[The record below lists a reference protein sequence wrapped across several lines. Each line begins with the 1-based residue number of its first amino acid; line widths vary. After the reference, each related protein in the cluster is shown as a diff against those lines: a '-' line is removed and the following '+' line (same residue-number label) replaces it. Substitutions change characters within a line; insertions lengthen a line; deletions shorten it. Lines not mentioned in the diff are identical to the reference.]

1 MGRKMKVYGVTGGA
15 GTGKSE
21 VMRMLKEQ
29 FGGFVILTDDVARE
43 LQQPGGISYEKMV
56 ERFGKGILDE
66 NGLIDRKKVAEIVF
80 NDEHALLELNQMTHP
95 YVRKTVEQLLDEAEN
110 SGYPFAAVESAI
122 LLDAGYED
130 LCDEFWY
137 VHTDPEIRRARMKA
151 SRGYT
156 DEKVDAV
163 MNNQPDEKKFYDRC
177 RFVIENNTSLEA
189 VYEQLAAKL
198 SPLCGSGARRP

>member
-1 MGRKMKVYGVTGGA
+1 MDRKMKVYGVTGGA

-21 VMRMLKEQ
+21 VMKLLKDR
-29 FGGFVILTDDVARE
+29 FGGFVILTDDVARD
-43 LQQPGGISYEKMV
+43 LQQPGGISFEKMV
-56 ERFGKGILDE
+56 ERFGTNILDGE
-66 NGLIDRKKVAEIVF
+66 GHIDRKKVAEIVF

-95 YVRKTVEQLLDEAEN
+95 YVRQEVERLLAEAEQQ
-110 SGYPFAAVESAI
+110 GYPFAAVESAI

-137 VHTDPEIRRARMKA
+137 IHTDPEIRRARMKA

-163 MNNQPDEKKFYDRC
+163 MSNQPDERMFYNRC
-177 RFVIENNTSLEA
+177 GFVIENNTSLED
-189 VYEQLAAKL
+189 VYRQLTGKL
-198 SPLCGSGARRP
+198 TPSV

>member
-1 MGRKMKVYGVTGGA
+1 MKVYGVTGGA

-29 FGGFVILTDDVARE
+29 FGGFVILTDDVARA
-43 LQQPGGISYEKMV
+43 LQEPGGISYEKMV
-56 ERFGKGILDE
+56 ERFGRDILDE
-66 NGLIDRKKVAEIVF
+66 NGRIDRKKMAEIVF

-95 YVRKTVEQLLDEAEN
+95 YVRQEVERMLAEAE
-110 SGYPFAAVESAI
+110 SEGYPFAAVESAI

-163 MNNQPDEKKFYDRC
+163 MTNQPDEKKFYERC
-177 RFVIENNTSLEA
+177 SFVIENNTSLEA
-189 VYEQLAAKL
+189 VFEQLAGKIR
-198 SPLCGSGARRP
+198 PLC

>member
-1 MGRKMKVYGVTGGA
+1 MKVYGVTGGA

-29 FGGFVILTDDVARE
+29 FGGFVILTDDVARK
-43 LQQPGGISYEKMV
+43 LQEPGSISYEKMV
-56 ERFGKGILDE
+56 ARFGAGILDE
-66 NGLIDRKKVAEIVF
+66 NSRIDRKKMAEIVF
-80 NDEHALLELNQMTHP
+80 NDEHALAELNQMTHP
-95 YVRKTVEQLLDEAEN
+95 YVRQTVEQQLEEAEK

-177 RFVIENNTSLEA
+177 SFVIENNTTLEA
-189 VYEQLAAKL
+189 VHEQLAEKIGH
-198 SPLCGSGARRP
+198 LC

>member
-1 MGRKMKVYGVTGGA
+1 MKVYGVTGGA

-21 VMRMLKEQ
+21 VMKLLKER
-29 FGGFVILTDDVARE
+29 FGGFVILTDDVARD

-56 ERFGKGILDE
+56 ERFGSGILDAS
-66 NGLIDRKKVAEIVF
+66 GLIDRKKVAEIVF

-95 YVRKTVEQLLDEAEN
+95 YVRQEVERLLAEAEQQ
-110 SGYPFAAVESAI
+110 GYPFAAVESAI

-137 VHTDPEIRRARMKA
+137 IHTDPEIRRARMKA

-163 MNNQPDEKKFYDRC
+163 MSNQPDERMFYNRC
-177 RFVIENNTSLEA
+177 GFVIENNTSLED
-189 VYEQLAAKL
+189 VYRQLAGKL
-198 SPLCGSGARRP
+198 TPSV